1 MSLDYY
7 SIFGTFILCKPSTAD
22 SRCSQRSRGSFFVE
36 YNCSACFGSSGAPGL
51 EARINNIGSVSF
63 EGVFVNGENPPG
75 FAKDSQG
82 IEPPDA

>member
-1 MSLDYY
+1 
-7 SIFGTFILCKPSTAD
+7 
-22 SRCSQRSRGSFFVE
+22 
-36 YNCSACFGSSGAPGL
+36 L